1 MVQERG
7 TVGRVMA
14 IRMHETHPGRQA
26 PAAESV
32 SSEATVAARDWREE
46 LPTLIGDS
54 VVLRQIRRSD
64 AASLLMLLGSED
76 VVRYI
81 TPAPGTLA
89 AFEQM
94 IEAALGRQRQGRSAF
109 FAVLPRGT
117 DVAVGIVQV
126 RSLEHE
132 FKTAEWGVALGT
144 PYWGRGLFTGAAAL
158 VTQFAFETVGVQRLE
173 ARSRVD
179 NARANAAFRKIGAV
193 LEGVLRET
201 LERDGR
207 RHDQCLWS
215 ILAGERRP
223 AGENPAAKASD
234 AIFDQAEGDVVH

>member
-1 MVQERG
+1 
-7 TVGRVMA
+7 MA
-14 IRMHETHPGRQA
+14 IRMHETHPGRQV
-26 PAAESV
+26 PAVQSI
-32 SSEATVAARDWREE
+32 SSEAAIPTSDWRRE
-46 LPTLIGDS
+46 LPTLTGES
-54 VVLRQIRRSD
+54 AVLRQIRLSD

-81 TPAPGTLA
+81 TPTPTTIA
-89 AFEQM
+89 AFEDV
-94 IEAALGRQRQGRSAF
+94 IRAALDRQRQGRSAF

-126 RSLEHE
+126 RSLERG

-158 VTQFAFETVGVQRLE
+158 VMRFAFETVGVQRLE

-179 NARANAAFRKIGAV
+179 NARANAAFQKIGAV

-201 LERDGR
+201 FERDGR
-207 RHDQCLWS
+207 RYDQCLWS
-215 ILAGERRP
+215 ILAGERGPSGEKP
-223 AGENPAAKASD
+223 ARD
-234 AIFDQAEGDVVH
+234 APDGLFNGDREDVVIH

>member
-1 MVQERG
+1 
-7 TVGRVMA
+7 MA

-26 PAAESV
+26 PAVQSI
-32 SSEATVAARDWREE
+32 SSEATSPTSDWRRE
-46 LPTLIGDS
+46 LPTLIGES
-54 VVLRQIRRSD
+54 VVLRQIRLSD
-64 AASLLMLLGSED
+64 AASLLMFLGSED

-81 TPAPGTLA
+81 TPAPATIA
-89 AFEQM
+89 AFEEVIQ
-94 IEAALGRQRQGRSAF
+94 AALDRQRQGRSAF

-126 RSLEHE
+126 RSLERG

-158 VTQFAFETVGVQRLE
+158 VMQFAFETVGVQRLE

-201 LERDGR
+201 FERNGTR
-207 RHDQCLWS
+207 YDQCLWS
-215 ILAGERRP
+215 ILAGERGPSGGKP
-223 AGENPAAKASD
+223 AGNTSD
-234 AIFDQAEGDVVH
+234 GLFGREAGDVVIH